1 MEKVKK
7 RRKHKMYG
15 PYERYVK
22 RPLDFI
28 LSLTALSVF
37 SPLLC
42 TVSILIVFDMGLP
55 VIFKQRRIG
64 KDDKEFSLYKFRS
77 MTNERDKN
85 GVFLP
90 DDKRIT
96 KLGRFLRRTSIDEL
110 PSLVNILK
118 GEMAIIGPR
127 PLPTRYL
134 TRYNEKQRRRHEVR
148 PGLSNPAT
156 VNGRNAQTWEQQFE
170 GDVRYV
176 DHISFFTD
184 LKSVIQTVKVVLLKE
199 GATADDGG
207 ARGEFIG
214 SAKIEDLKTDAEG
227 NYMKL
232 KGLRKEKDEKDLY
245 CRSRRTRK
253 RGPLV
258 D

>member
-1 MEKVKK
+1 MDKKLNRLAISEKSN
-7 RRKHKMYG
+7 Y
-15 PYERYVK
+15 
-22 RPLDFI
+22 F
-28 LSLTALSVF
+28 
-37 SPLLC
+37 
-42 TVSILIVFDMGLP
+42 
-55 VIFKQRRIG
+55 G

-199 GATADDGG
+199 GVTADDGG

>member
-28 LSLTALSVF
+28 LSLTALSVL

-55 VIFKQRRIG
+55 VIFKQYRIG

-90 DDKRIT
+90 GISAK
-96 KLGRFLRRTSIDEL
+96 
-110 PSLVNILK
+110 
-118 GEMAIIGPR
+118 
-127 PLPTRYL
+127 
-134 TRYNEKQRRRHEVR
+134 RRRR
-148 PGLSNPAT
+148 
-156 VNGRNAQTWEQQFE
+156 R
-170 GDVRYV
+170 
-176 DHISFFTD
+176 
-184 LKSVIQTVKVVLLKE
+184 
-199 GATADDGG
+199 
-207 ARGEFIG
+207 
-214 SAKIEDLKTDAEG
+214 
-227 NYMKL
+227 
-232 KGLRKEKDEKDLY
+232 EK
-245 CRSRRTRK
+245 
-253 RGPLV
+253 
-258 D
+258 